1 MTEVNENTTLNEKQ
15 KNLLAYAM
23 VRAIHLETDPYLV
36 ADLVTLTCTLGIT
49 TECDRMADEFLGRI
63 FDDLVECLHYIDA

>member
-23 VRAIHLETDPYLV
+23 TQAIRTEADPYLV
-36 ADLVTLTCTLGIT
+36 ADLVSLTCTLGIT
-49 TECDRMADEFLGRI
+49 AECDRMVDEYLGRE